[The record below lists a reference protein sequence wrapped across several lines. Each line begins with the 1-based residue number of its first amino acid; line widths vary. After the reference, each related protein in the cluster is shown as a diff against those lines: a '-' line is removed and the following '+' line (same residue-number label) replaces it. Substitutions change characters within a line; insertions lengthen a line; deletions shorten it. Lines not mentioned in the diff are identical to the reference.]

1 MLDLIVR
8 NATLADGRRGID
20 VGVQAGRIEAVEP
33 HLQAEAGQ
41 TIDAQGRLLA
51 PPFVDSHFH
60 MDATLSVGLPRR
72 HPSGTVLEGIALW
85 GELKPSLTQGAIVER
100 GPA

>member
-1 MLDLIVR
+1 MVIAISSAIRAGSAASDMPRGKAVDEAIFLPEVWLSSCRGCRRGNEEETSPPMLDLIVR

-41 TIDAQGRLLA
+41 TIDA
-51 PPFVDSHFH
+51 
-60 MDATLSVGLPRR
+60 
-72 HPSGTVLEGIALW
+72 
-85 GELKPSLTQGAIVER
+85 
-100 GPA
+100 